1 MLPGGPCR
9 TVAHILMKT
18 KPFAHQQVG
27 FDNSRDLQ
35 IYGIF
40 WEQGL
45 GKSKLL
51 IDTVCHLYKRERI
64 RGLLVIAPNGVHSNF
79 LNQEVPVHI
88 WDDIIW
94 EGHTYYSGRA
104 GTKRHQ
110 QDVESLLTNRL
121 RLSILVMSYDALNTK
136 QGFETAQKFLKQIPC
151 LMALD
156 ESTAIGE
163 VDAHRSKKT
172 QLLGPLAR
180 YRRIMSGTPVAER
193 PFKIF
198 NQMRFLDK
206 EYWNVHGLASY
217 FIFKQTFAMFEQ
229 RRAAQGHQFQHLLGY
244 RNLEYLQKLIRDH
257 SSRVLKEDALDLPPK
272 IYTTVEFDLESK
284 QRKMYD
290 SLRDQMIAQV
300 DDDHAIEA
308 TQALI
313 KMTRLQQLTSGY
325 AVVDEAAPLCIGD
338 LITWYEPGTSDARV
352 APITE
357 IKLCADGNEESVFRV
372 VEESLKIDRWFQ
384 FTGGDWVSL
393 APSNQKTIEL
403 FEGDTNPRLKALEA
417 ILDPITHKVIIW
429 ARFRKDIDLICRT
442 LGDAAVR
449 YDGIVKDKERELALH
464 RFRSDDTIRYFVANQ
479 QSISMGVTLTQAK
492 TVIYYSNNFAL
503 EKRLQSEDRA
513 HRIGQDVSVSI
524 IDLVARDTVDEH
536 ITATLRKKFDIAATV
551 MGDRL
556 REWLK

>member
-1 MLPGGPCR
+1 
-9 TVAHILMKT
+9 MKT
-18 KPFAHQQVG
+18 KPFAHQQSG
-27 FDNSRDLQ
+27 FDTSRDLE

-64 RGLLVIAPNGVHSNF
+64 KALLVVAPNGVHSNF
-79 LNQEVPVHI
+79 LSQEVPVHI

-104 GTKRHQ
+104 GTKRHKE
-110 QDVESLLTNRL
+110 DIASLMTERCRL
-121 RLSILVMSYDALNTK
+121 AILVMSYDALNTK
-136 QGFETAQKFLKQIPC
+136 QGFDTAQSFLKKYKS

-163 VDAHRSKKT
+163 VDAQRSKKT

-206 EYWNVHGLASY
+206 DYWKVHGLSSY
-217 FIFKQTFAMFEQ
+217 FIFKQSFAVYEQ
-229 RRAAQGHQFQHLLGY
+229 RYAAQGHQFQHLLGY
-244 RNLEYLQKLIRDH
+244 KNLDYLQKLIRDH

-272 IYTTVEFDLESK
+272 IYSTIEFDLAPK
-284 QRKMYD
+284 QRQMYD
-290 SLRDQMIAQV
+290 ALRDQMVAQV
-300 DDDHAIEA
+300 DDEHTIEA

-338 LITWYEPGTSDARV
+338 LITWYEPGIPEARV
-352 APITE
+352 APVFE
-357 IKLCADGNEESVFRV
+357 IKLSTDPNEASVFRV
-372 VEESLKIDRWFQ
+372 VEESLKIDRWFD
-384 FTGGDWVSL
+384 FRGGDWVSL

-429 ARFRKDIDLICRT
+429 ARFRKDIDLICRS

-464 RFRSDDTIRYFVANQ
+464 RFRTDDTVRYFVANQ

-513 HRIGQDVSVSI
+513 HRIGQDVSVNV
-524 IDLVARDTVDEH
+524 IDLVARGTVDEH
-536 ITATLRKKFDIAATV
+536 IVSTLRKKFDIAATV
-551 MGDRL
+551 MGDRM